1 MYLIHCKNLL
11 ESCGSFSITPV
22 LNRWEITVNC
32 ALERRER
39 GILTAQDVAD
49 AKVFSKKSKEM
60 LKKEA
65 RVFKTKAT
73 A

>member
-11 ESCGSFSITPV
+11 ESCDSSSITPV
-22 LNRWEITVNC
+22 LNRWEITVNR

-39 GILTAQDVAD
+39 EILTAQDVAD
-49 AKVFSKKSKEM
+49 AKVFSKKPKEM
-60 LKKEA
+60 LQKKA